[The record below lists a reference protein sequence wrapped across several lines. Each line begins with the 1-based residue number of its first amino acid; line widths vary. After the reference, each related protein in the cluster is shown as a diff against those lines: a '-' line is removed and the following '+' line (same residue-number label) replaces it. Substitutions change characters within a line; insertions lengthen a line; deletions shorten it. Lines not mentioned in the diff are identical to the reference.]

1 MNTKTEETR
10 HAMYQHL
17 EGVKKTIKKGFSP
30 RAKMSDFESAIEEH
44 LEALRQEY
52 EFMKLQLMN
61 CRQANTDIQLRLH
74 AIDHAYFVQSQA
86 NIAAGDQLRD
96 AQALIQRQRGA
107 IADMY
112 MASRSQY
119 WLCCGSTDPH
129 HDKNKKSCHE
139 ARQGHEERCRFGTAE
154 QHSEWQKVKP

>member
-30 RAKMSDFESAIEEH
+30 RAKMSDFESALEEH

-52 EFMKLQLMN
+52 EFMKAQLMN
-61 CRQANTDIQLRLH
+61 CRDANCGLQLRIH
-74 AIDHAYFVQSQA
+74 ALEHAAHVNGQA
-86 NIAAGDQLRD
+86 NIAAGDQLR
-96 AQALIQRQRGA
+96 AAHELIQRQRGA

-112 MASRSQY
+112 M
-119 WLCCGSTDPH
+119 
-129 HDKNKKSCHE
+129 
-139 ARQGHEERCRFGTAE
+139 
-154 QHSEWQKVKP
+154 QKVTS